1 MREHRDEGVVIIG
14 SGSAVHNLRELWSW
28 MNKPVP
34 GFVYNFDKEL
44 DHIACELS
52 VRSIIVNKL
61 FLMCF
66 IFLKKGRRT

>member
-14 SGSAVHNLRELWSW
+14 SGSAVHNLRELWSS

-44 DHIACELS
+44 DQVACELS
-52 VRSIIVNKL
+52 VRKIYIYEPN
-61 FLMCF
+61 
-66 IFLKKGRRT
+66 